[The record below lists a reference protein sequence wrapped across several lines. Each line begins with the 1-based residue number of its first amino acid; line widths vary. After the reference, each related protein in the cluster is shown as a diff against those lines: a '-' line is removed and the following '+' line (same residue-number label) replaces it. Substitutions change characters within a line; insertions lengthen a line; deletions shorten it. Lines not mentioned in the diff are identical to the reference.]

1 MSKFIKEYKKI
12 IEDNGFHLLEL
23 KENFQKIISNESN
36 TEYTH
41 LPDSCSVED
50 YSRMIFENTGKREII
65 CESKLS
71 RLWTH
76 IEEGTP
82 FAILSWQRGGMNIK
96 SKSNPNPKKTK
107 LAAFQL
113 LKEELRRMGYGYIEI
128 LGGYVERSQG
138 DLPPVDVVDELS
150 VCIPNITLD
159 EALKLGQV
167 DLGFGPQDTIL
178 YSDGEKISF
187 HNTDPKN
194 GNIGDVTLRFK
205 YGKGKEAL
213 PMGKDAV
220 KEYFSQLKKGS
231 HSGKKFAFVAE
242 DYTFKLLELKDR
254 KTPRKSGYGW
264 WANFGMRI
272 L

>member
-1 MSKFIKEYKKI
+1 MSKFIKEYQKI
-12 IEDNGFHLLEL
+12 IEDNRLHILEL
-23 KENFQKIISNESN
+23 KRNFQKIISNEIN
-36 TEYTH
+36 KEYTH
-41 LPDSCSVED
+41 LPESCSVED
-50 YSRMIFENTGKREII
+50 YSRMIFENNGKREII
-65 CESKLS
+65 SESKLS

-96 SKSNPNPKKTK
+96 GKNNPNPKKTK

-113 LKEELRRMGYGYIEI
+113 LKEELRRLGYGYIEL
-128 LGGYVERSQG
+128 LGGYVERGEG

-150 VCIPNITLD
+150 VCVPNMKLD
-159 EALKLGQV
+159 DALNLGQV
-167 DLGFGPQDTIL
+167 DLGFGPQDSIL
-178 YSDGEKISF
+178 YSDGEQIAF
-187 HNTDPKN
+187 HNTDPNN
-194 GNIGDVTLRFK
+194 GKIGEITMKFK
-205 YGKGKEAL
+205 YGKGKDAL
-213 PMGKDAV
+213 PLGKDAV

-242 DYTFKLLELKDR
+242 NYTFKLLELKDR

-264 WANFGMRI
+264 WANFGIRI